1 MATRVLKTASAT
13 LERVF
18 YVGETPTDSSTTVT
32 VTVVDAN
39 GTAVASGNATSAG
52 GGTGKYT
59 FALAGQSQLA
69 LLTVTWNAT
78 IAGAAVAMSDQ
89 VEICGGFFFTLT
101 EGRASDSSLSDAA
114 KYPTADLIV
123 ARQEV
128 EEECEW
134 ICDRAFVPRYRRVLL
149 DGSGAS
155 DLILPDADVRTVRA
169 ATVAPRA
176 GQTFVALTAG
186 QLAALVVL
194 PDSTLRRVD
203 SNIWTEGLQNVVV
216 EYEYGYTA
224 PPTDLLKAAKTRF
237 RTRLNINKTSIPDR
251 ASSFTAVDGGTY
263 RLSMPDAFR
272 TGIPDVDAAY
282 ARYSRR
288 VQATTQAQTG
298 ARYPASRQLNYD
310 PQRDSLFHGGR
321 R

>member
-1 MATRVLKTASAT
+1 VATRVLKTASAT

-18 YVGETPTDSSTTVT
+18 YVGETPTDSTTTVT
-32 VTVVDAN
+32 VTVVGAN

-52 GGTGKYT
+52 SGKYT
-59 FALAGQSQLA
+59 FALPGQPQLA

-89 VEICGGFFFTLT
+89 VEIVGGFFFTLLD
-101 EGRASDSSLSDAA
+101 GRNSDSSLSDTA

-149 DGSGAS
+149 DGTGAS
-155 DLILPDADVRTVRA
+155 DLVLPDADVRTVRA
-169 ATVAPRA
+169 VSVAPRA
-176 GQTFVALTAG
+176 GQTFVALTAAE
-186 QLAALVVL
+186 LAALVVQ

-203 SNIWTEGLQNVVV
+203 SNVWTEGLQNVIA
-216 EYEYGYTA
+216 EYEFGLDGLPA
-224 PPTDLLKAAKTRF
+224 QLLKAAKTRF
-237 RTRLNINKTSIPDR
+237 RNHLNINKSAIPDR
-251 ASSFTAVDGGTY
+251 ASSFTATDGGTY
-263 RLSMPDAFR
+263 RLTLPDAFR
-272 TGIPDVDAAY
+272 TGVPDVDAAY

-288 VQATTQAQTG
+288 VQANAEAENG
-298 ARYPASRQLNYD
+298 ARFPASRQLNYD
-310 PQRDSLFHGGR
+310 PQRNSLFHGGR